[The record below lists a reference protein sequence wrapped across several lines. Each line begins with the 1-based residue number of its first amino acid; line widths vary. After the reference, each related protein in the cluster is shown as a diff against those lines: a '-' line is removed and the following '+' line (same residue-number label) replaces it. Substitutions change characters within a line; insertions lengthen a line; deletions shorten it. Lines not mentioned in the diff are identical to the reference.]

1 MNSIFEFVVK
11 ASSPT
16 RNQIGYTPPPPKG
29 GWCNRCYRDTKRNGG
44 LGVQAF
50 SLNHAP
56 LSARG
61 RAVSQR
67 AAGWR
72 RGTSITEIKSVRNPS
87 VSADHRRSQL
97 FTSPWRPAVAHI
109 PQNTLT
115 LPRPS
120 ALYRDP
126 PQKIFTKKGNAMESK
141 ETAQKNLDR
150 LQTELEALI
159 TAKEQLSSS
168 AALAHLD
175 GGSIKSNARELAD
188 LKAEIEIKRSAVS
201 VASSLVEQMAAQE
214 LEEMAIKARDEICEM
229 TDSLLVVAA
238 KFGRTMSKAGKEYC
252 EMVSLVEACRDKS
265 ANARDWPEWVFGNTK
280 AHDWPYTYFTNLASL
295 HLSLGPK
302 FHLEHWPS
310 QVKAMEGAEISKAF
324 SSLIHATDQWRDPQA
339 QVEETEDAA

>member
-1 MNSIFEFVVK
+1 MISFPKISVTDV
-11 ASSPT
+11 SQTYRHYSD
-16 RNQIGYTPPPPKG
+16 TPSPPKG
-29 GWCNRCYRDTKRNGG
+29 GWCHYCHRDPERNGG

-61 RAVSQR
+61 RAASQR
-67 AAGWR
+67 AAGRR
-72 RGTSITEIKSVRNPS
+72 RGTPITEIKSVRKPS
-87 VSADHRRSQL
+87 VSADHRGSQL
-97 FTSPWRPAVAHI
+97 FTSSWRPAVAHI

-141 ETAQKNLDR
+141 ETAQKNLVR

-159 TAKEQLSSS
+159 AAKEQLSNS

-201 VASSLVEQMAAQE
+201 VASSLVEQMMAQE

-265 ANARDWPEWVFGNTK
+265 ADARDWPEWVFGNTK

-302 FHLEHWPS
+302 FHLEHWPT